1 MYWQRVAESELSSF
15 ERVVEKVECVRD
27 ERLLTSD
34 ERKKAR
40 GCNIIRINYLTSTI
54 M

>member
-1 MYWQRVAESELSSF
+1 MYWQRVAESEPNSF
-15 ERVVEKVECVRD
+15 ERVVEKVECVR
-27 ERLLTSD
+27 ETSD

-40 GCNIIRINYLTSTI
+40 GCNIIRINYLISTI